1 MTRSFLDLTRSVIF
15 HCKGNLTF
23 YELLYIFIVH
33 YSKPDKLVFLPVV
46 IGGVVVVVV
55 VVVVLLLTVNLKY
68 YYFYNKAIFF
78 LILVAFEGLY
88 YSLHIF
94 IASVP
99 N

>member
-46 IGGVVVVVV
+46 IGGGV
-55 VVVVLLLTVNLKY
+55 VVVVLLFTVNLKY
-68 YYFYNKAIFF
+68 YYFYND
-78 LILVAFEGLY
+78 
-88 YSLHIF
+88 YSIE
-94 IASVP
+94 
-99 N
+99 